1 MNIRRFLFISLAGL
15 FFFSGFA
22 GGQTSSPLDEPL
34 ANLDKLISNLKVNS
48 VIGQPIH
55 VGDTYIIPLAKIS
68 FGLGAGGAMM
78 GYGGGMGGK
87 TIPLGILI
95 IEGEN
100 VRVELFPEEEK
111 KPSLLQE
118 MLPVLLKALPQLLG
132 GKSGSSPGGPTITT
146 VPKEGKPGELRKE
159 ASLSQTEKLFG
170 EKKYSEALEA
180 VDSLLARDPNNADLH
195 AWKGSI
201 MGNLATGGNPM
212 DMMKYGMGAMQEF
225 ETALTIDPNNIRA
238 HFGRGMGRLAAPEG
252 FGRDYDGAIDDFSF
266 ICGKKPSPEA
276 FYQLGIAYKGKGEQ
290 DKAKE
295 AFQKALALK
304 PDYAEAAKALAEIK
318 S

>member
-1 MNIRRFLFISLAGL
+1 MNMKRFLFISLAGL
-15 FFFSGFA
+15 LFLSGFA
-22 GGQTSSPLDEPL
+22 GAQTQSPLDEPL
-34 ANLDKLISNLKVNS
+34 ANLDKLISHLKVGT
-48 VIGQPIH
+48 VVGEPIQ
-55 VGDTYIIPLAKIS
+55 VGDTYVIPLAKIS

-87 TIPLGILI
+87 TIPIGILI

-111 KPSLLQE
+111 KPSFLQE

-132 GKSGSSPGGPTITT
+132 GKPGSLPGGPTITT
-146 VPKEGKPGELRKE
+146 VPKEGKSGEPRKE
-159 ASLSQTEKLFG
+159 ASLSQVEKLFG
-170 EKKYSEALEA
+170 EKKYSAALEA
-180 VDSLLARDPNNADLH
+180 VDSLLAKDSNNADLH

-201 MGNLATGGNPM
+201 MGNLATGGNPL

-225 ETALTIDPNNIRA
+225 ETALTLDPNNIRA
-238 HFGRGMGRLAAPEG
+238 HFGRGMGRVAAPEG
-252 FGRDYDGAIDDFSF
+252 FGRDYNGAIEDFSF
-266 ICGKKPSPEA
+266 ICEKKPSPEA
-276 FYQLGIAYKGKGEQ
+276 FYQLGAAYRGKGAT

-318 S
+318 